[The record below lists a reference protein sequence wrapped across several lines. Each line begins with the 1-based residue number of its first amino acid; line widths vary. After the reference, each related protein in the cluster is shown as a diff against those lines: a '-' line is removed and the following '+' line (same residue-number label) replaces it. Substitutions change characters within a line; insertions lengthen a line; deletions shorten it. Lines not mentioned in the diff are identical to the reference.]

1 MSAVASDRCLHSA
14 PPPPAFLL
22 HFLSPPQNPRPP
34 PHLRPS
40 PLTPS
45 QRLTSLTPSPRRL
58 LRLQPH
64 PAEDSCNGI
73 PWPLELLHRLQLTI
87 ASEPRRVPGAD
98 REQIGKRRVERRC
111 GRNRELAAKLFP
123 PFDLF
128 PIRGFDAIV
137 SLKLFLYPIAKL
149 SHCPL
154 LFIFACRYCECF
166 ATGVYCDGCN
176 CTKFCNNVNNETVR
190 HVAVEATL
198 ERNPNAFRPKI
209 GSGTQTLRDS
219 RDETGEPLFGR
230 HNKGCHCKKSE
241 CFKKYCECFQANIFC
256 SENCKCLDCKNFE
269 GSIERK
275 PLFRGDHGS
284 TLYMQHAALNRAAGA
299 HIFLS
304 PTISRKRKIQDV
316 FSCTSVNGQSTKSFT
331 QSKTPV
337 QVSSSIPIPA
347 ASCTNTVPVASTK
360 VIYRSLLSATVRTEH
375 VRDLCKLLVMV
386 SGEVAKTVADRQ
398 IEESS
403 VLEGHVECSPHSD
416 YERDQSQKDLDMP
429 RTSADECS
437 SGIPLNK
444 PDKEESRSECG
455 ERENGGKPMSPGT
468 LVLMCNEKDMIF
480 MASQVAAADPSSS
493 NNRSASEAYVEQ
505 EKGVLTKFRDYLL
518 KLVTCGQM
526 KGKHVFPC

>member
-1 MSAVASDRCLHSA
+1 MESYLQGQDLWEVGSEASRRSA
-14 PPPPAFLL
+14 
-22 HFLSPPQNPRPP
+22 
-34 PHLRPS
+34 
-40 PLTPS
+40 
-45 QRLTSLTPSPRRL
+45 
-58 LRLQPH
+58 
-64 PAEDSCNGI
+64 NGI
-73 PWPLELLHRLQLTI
+73 CEN
-87 ASEPRRVPGAD
+87 
-98 REQIGKRRVERRC
+98 GK
-111 GRNRELAAKLFP
+111 A
-123 PFDLF
+123 
-128 PIRGFDAIV
+128 
-137 SLKLFLYPIAKL
+137 
-149 SHCPL
+149 
-154 LFIFACRYCECF
+154 RYCECF

-526 KGKHVFPC
+526 KVGISNLSSSIRQPLFRLPSSPSIFSWTLHTPQTDAIYVRFVSSKAASARDFIVAPSHHHTLYFRDGSCQHAPGLQHIEATHWQVYSLVINPKQVR

>member
-1 MSAVASDRCLHSA
+1 MSLPLISSISVDAKPESPKPWSQDSR
-14 PPPPAFLL
+14 PA
-22 HFLSPPQNPRPP
+22 NDTKVG
-34 PHLRPS
+34 
-40 PLTPS
+40 TPT
-45 QRLTSLTPSPRRL
+45 RKKN
-58 LRLQPH
+58 
-64 PAEDSCNGI
+64 CNCKN
-73 PWPLELLHRLQLTI
+73 
-87 ASEPRRVPGAD
+87 S
-98 REQIGKRRVERRC
+98 KC
-111 GRNRELAAKLFP
+111 
-123 PFDLF
+123 
-128 PIRGFDAIV
+128 
-137 SLKLFLYPIAKL
+137 LKL
-149 SHCPL
+149 
-154 LFIFACRYCECF
+154 YCECF
-166 ATGVYCDGCN
+166 AAGVYCDGCN
-176 CTKFCNNVNNETVR
+176 CTNCCNNVDNETVR

-241 CFKKYCECFQANIFC
+241 CLKKYCECFQANILC

-269 GSIERK
+269 GSMERK

-284 TLYMQHAALNRAAGA
+284 TLYMQHAALNGAAGA

-337 QVSSSIPIPA
+337 QVSSSTPIPA
-347 ASCTNTVPVASTK
+347 ASSTNTAPVASTK
-360 VIYRSLLSATVRTEH
+360 VIYRSLLADTVRTEH

-416 YERDQSQKDLDMP
+416 YERDQSQKDLYMP

-437 SGIPLNK
+437 SGISLDK
-444 PDKEESRSECG
+444 PDKEESRSECR
-455 ERENGGKPMSPGT
+455 EREKGGKPVSPGT

-480 MASQVAAADPSSS
+480 MASQAAAADPSSS
-493 NNRSASEAYVEQ
+493 NNRSTSEAYVEQ

-526 KGKHVFPC
+526 KEEKYRSMSSMHERACHMESALYSIARNSVPATTVEIPLTRTSSPAYSTNICPPVGCQTLGNGDMKLKLEKAEM

>member
-1 MSAVASDRCLHSA
+1 MA
-14 PPPPAFLL
+14 
-22 HFLSPPQNPRPP
+22 
-34 PHLRPS
+34 
-40 PLTPS
+40 
-45 QRLTSLTPSPRRL
+45 
-58 LRLQPH
+58 
-64 PAEDSCNGI
+64 
-73 PWPLELLHRLQLTI
+73 
-87 ASEPRRVPGAD
+87 
-98 REQIGKRRVERRC
+98 
-111 GRNRELAAKLFP
+111 
-123 PFDLF
+123 
-128 PIRGFDAIV
+128 IRWII
-137 SLKLFLYPIAKL
+137 KLFLYPIAKL
-149 SHCPL
+149 SHGPL
-154 LFIFACRYCECF
+154 LFIFACRWYCECF
-166 ATGVYCDGCN
+166 AAGVYCDGCN
-176 CTKFCNNVNNETVR
+176 CTNCCNNVNNETVR

-241 CFKKYCECFQANIFC
+241 SSRNIVSAFKPIFSALKIANAW
-256 SENCKCLDCKNFE
+256 
-269 GSIERK
+269 
-275 PLFRGDHGS
+275 
-284 TLYMQHAALNRAAGA
+284 TL
-299 HIFLS
+299 
-304 PTISRKRKIQDV
+304 V
-316 FSCTSVNGQSTKSFT
+316 V
-331 QSKTPV
+331 
-337 QVSSSIPIPA
+337 PILLQ
-347 ASCTNTVPVASTK
+347 
-360 VIYRSLLSATVRTEH
+360 IYRSLLADTVRTEH

-386 SGEVAKTVADRQ
+386 SGEVAQTVADRQ

-437 SGIPLNK
+437 SGIPLDK

-455 ERENGGKPMSPGT
+455 ERENGGKPMYPGT

-480 MASQVAAADPSSS
+480 MASQAAAADPSSS